1 MLHERPRVV
10 SKLDLAVGKIP
21 DSTTVCT
28 RMKDLEMALWYVFL
42 RLSTD
47 LRKPSEVQRIDA
59 TGLNRRAA
67 TDAVLDARITRSKR
81 AKRW

>member
-1 MLHERPRVV
+1 
-10 SKLDLAVGKIP
+10 
-21 DSTTVCT
+21 
-28 RMKDLEMALWYVFL
+28 MKDLEMALWYVFL